1 MSALV
6 ATLTLMMIAVAA
18 LGVLNTVVQD
28 TRERIHDLGIF
39 KALGMTPKQTI
50 AMVLTSVS
58 LTGLVAGLI
67 GVPIGMAV
75 EKATLSQMVSALG
88 RNLPSS
94 VTHVYTPGAL
104 LPLLAG
110 GIAIALLGALLP
122 AGWAARSRTATALR
136 TE

>member
-1 MSALV
+1 
-6 ATLTLMMIAVAA
+6 
-18 LGVLNTVVQD
+18 
-28 TRERIHDLGIF
+28 
-39 KALGMTPKQTI
+39 MTPKQTI

-67 GVPIGMAV
+67 GVPLGMAV
-75 EKATLSQMVSALG
+75 EQATLTQMVSALG
-88 RNLPSS
+88 RNLPPS
-94 VTHVYTPGAL
+94 VTHVYTPGIL

-110 GIAIALLGALLP
+110 GMAIALLGALLP

>member
-1 MSALV
+1 
-6 ATLTLMMIAVAA
+6 MMIAVAA

-28 TRERIHDLGIF
+28 TRERIHDLGVF

-58 LTGLVAGLI
+58 LTGLIAGLF
-67 GVPIGMAV
+67 GAPIGMAV
-75 EKATLSQMVSALG
+75 ENVTLSRMGSAIG
-88 RNLPSS
+88 RNLPPS
-94 VTHVYTPGAL
+94 VTHVYTPGIL